1 MFQKA
6 KIFNNGNSQTV
17 SLQKNFVLKFCLLFN
32 NSIMLKKEG

>member
-17 SLQKNFVLKFCLLFN
+17 SLQKIRFEDLLTV
-32 NSIMLKKEG
+32 

>member
-17 SLQKNFVLKFCLLFN
+17 SLQKKFRFEDLLTV
-32 NSIMLKKEG
+32 

>member
-17 SLQKNFVLKFCLLFN
+17 CLQKKIRFEVLLTV
-32 NSIMLKKEG
+32 